1 MAEAR
6 MMRILA
12 GVLLATALVAAPA
25 LAVTDVA
32 GVKFEDKARLGSS
45 ELMLNGAGLR
55 TRMMFKV
62 YAIGLYLPEHK
73 TSADAA
79 LASKGPQRIQIV
91 TLRDLTAKQFAEA
104 LIESLQNNN
113 SEAELASIKSAVEEF
128 KATLLA
134 LDAAPT
140 SSRITI
146 DYVPDSGTQL
156 ALNGQPKG
164 KVIPGEPFHRALL
177 KVWLGSKPVQT
188 DLKDALLGKGG

>member
-1 MAEAR
+1 MAKK
-6 MMRILA
+6 LA
-12 GVLLATALVAAPA
+12 GAVLLATALAAGPA
-25 LAVTDVA
+25 LAATDVA

-73 TSADAA
+73 TTADTA

-104 LIESLQNNN
+104 LMDSLQNNN
-113 SEAELASIKSAVEEF
+113 SETELASIKPAVEEF

-134 LDAAPT
+134 LEAAPT
-140 SSRITI
+140 GSRITI

-164 KVIPGEPFHRALL
+164 KLIPGEPFHRALL